1 MKKKTKI
8 VGTIVAMGL
17 SLCML
22 VFGVFAASTV
32 SLNVSSTVSF
42 NAQGVYLKAQGQ
54 VKRGTASG
62 STTNLEESS
71 RPEGDVGSYSY
82 LDYSYEEDTD
92 GTPLG
97 TASQETMP
105 DWTIGTILFD
115 ETNKVIEYVFN
126 FTNYSEFDIEV
137 SIIATK
143 DAGLTTVSG
152 SETENSI
159 TVTANGGTGSYTY
172 TLTLNDVSTSTNGG
186 VSFKVAAQR
195 KEIIYAPINS
205 VEIYLPFTLTLNDSE
220 VYTENTIT
228 QLKSLKEG
236 DKINITGSIQ
246 FCGVYLY
253 NSSNSV
259 VESWTSTEIYR
270 MPINFVVPRLE
281 KGYYFTINFVS
292 HSGSGGDNKLVYMII

>member
-97 TASQETMP
+97 TVSQETMP

-137 SIIATK
+137 NITATK
-143 DAGLTTVSG
+143 DAVLTTVSG
-152 SETENSI
+152 SETDNLI
-159 TVTANGGTGSYTY
+159 TIKANGGTGSYTY
-172 TLTLNDVSTSTNGG
+172 TLTLNDVSTSINGG
-186 VSFKVAAQR
+186 VGFVINANKYVPSD
-195 KEIIYAPINS
+195 YNAP
-205 VEIYLPFTLTLNDSE
+205 VTFYLVSLDFTLSVNEDSYNRTTCNNLN
-220 VYTENTIT
+220 
-228 QLKSLKEG
+228 SLKEG
-236 DKINITGSIQ
+236 DVVLIE
-246 FCGVYLY
+246 
-253 NSSNSV
+253 SSNGLHCNV
-259 VESWTSTEIYR
+259 TLYENDGQQKYSWNSNSLRTDPISFTVPKLNEGDRFVFGFATE
-270 MPINFVVPRLE
+270 
-281 KGYYFTINFVS
+281 
-292 HSGSGGDNKLVYMII
+292 SGGSPS